1 MPLSAG
7 STASFLNIAA
17 NELSSFSSGQMV
29 AVDVDYTG
37 QTGYVGSGVS
47 SAYVSSPGA
56 VNSDV
61 NYIRRISFNVA
72 RNLRPHLR

>member
-1 MPLSAG
+1 
-7 STASFLNIAA
+7 
-17 NELSSFSSGQMV
+17 MV